1 MYCVHRMMTPN
12 MRKVPRKHG
21 DKSQHTYM
29 TPLLE
34 SLEKLRADRG
44 AMAALRKSL
53 ILEQRQRCY
62 RYLPRLGCSFNGER
76 DILQFS
82 ILAHVWGH
90 HPAHSDTAGNLGAS
104 MHKITG
110 GDEDHPFNR
119 RFERFIASDSLDELA
134 GQIQGIVSL
143 LHRASIPLDFDQL
156 SNDLFWFSRNP
167 DRVKREICGGFYV
180 KGVAA

>member
-1 MYCVHRMMTPN
+1 MT
-12 MRKVPRKHG
+12 
-21 DKSQHTYM
+21 S
-29 TPLLE
+29 LLT
-34 SLEKLRADRG
+34 SLETLAQDRG
-44 AMAALRKSL
+44 AMAALRKAL
-53 ILEQRQRCY
+53 IPEQRQRCY

-104 MHKITG
+104 MHKITN
-110 GDEDHPFNR
+110 GDEANPFNR
-119 RFERFIASDSLDELA
+119 RFERLIASDSLDELA

-143 LHRASIPLDFDQL
+143 LHRASIPLNFDQL

-167 DRVKREICGGFYV
+167 DRVKQEWCAGFYIV
-180 KGVAA
+180 REVAA